1 MLIGTQV
8 LQIFA
13 LLILYNRKLKKINY
27 VTDL

>member
-8 LQIFA
+8 LQIYA
-13 LLILYNRKLKKINY
+13 PLILYNRKLKKINY